1 LIVSAGSSRADKS
14 PHRPFCFQGQK
25 EFNRQSGQLTGGV
38 SALTKIGG
46 RMMIASVHRDT
57 GAKAP
62 ASFSVNASLEFSG
75 ET

>member
-1 LIVSAGSSRADKS
+1 VGHAEKSAHC
-14 PHRPFCFQGQK
+14 PICFMGRMEFLRQFGQIG
-25 EFNRQSGQLTGGV
+25 FRV
-38 SALTKIGG
+38 SALTKTGG

-62 ASFSVNASLEFSG
+62 ASFSVNASHDFSG